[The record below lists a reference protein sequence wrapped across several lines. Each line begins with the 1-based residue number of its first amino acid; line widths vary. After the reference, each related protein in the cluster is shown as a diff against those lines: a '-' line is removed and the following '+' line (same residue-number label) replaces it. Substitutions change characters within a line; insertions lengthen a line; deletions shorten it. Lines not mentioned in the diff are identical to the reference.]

1 MTKEELTKWALAN
14 GWQMIAGHPSLTKP
28 SARDTAIVRL
38 VMKTTVTSLEIK
50 KPSGRWDKITTA
62 SYGKINADSDTGL
75 PSGLGLV
82 TTPGL
87 TKLMQDNKDGLVFA
101 KMADRP
107 A

>member
-1 MTKEELTKWALAN
+1 
-14 GWQMIAGHPSLTKP
+14 
-28 SARDTAIVRL
+28 
-38 VMKTTVTSLEIK
+38 MKTTVTSLEIK

-87 TKLMQDNKDGLVFA
+87 TKLMQYNKDGLVFA